1 MPATPTRKRR
11 VEFQSRDDMGPT
23 VERMSKPDY
32 EDVRLSKQ
40 ILRRKSDPV
49 GDLYRG
55 SDISNEAYSAA
66 YRWRRDF
73 IRWRYDY
80 LEPSNLPRE
89 ADGYTHD
96 VISWSMV
103 RGLTGARALDAADA
117 CGERG
122 YALLVMMTFDEYSF
136 SSIARVILPAT
147 ERTTALRA
155 IKRDCARVL
164 EALAEFYRER
174 DRAKK
179 NDLRIPAHSVS
190 EEYTIA

>member
-11 VEFQSRDDMGPT
+11 VEFQPRDELGPT
-23 VERMSKPDY
+23 TERMSKPDY
-32 EDVRLSKQ
+32 EDVNLSKK
-40 ILRRKSDPV
+40 IIRRKSDPV

-55 SDISNEAYSAA
+55 ADISNDAYSAA

-80 LEPSNLPRE
+80 LEPSNAPGA
-89 ADGYTHD
+89 ADGCMHD
-96 VISWSMV
+96 AISWSMV

-136 SSIARVILPAT
+136 SSIARVILPAA
-147 ERTTALRA
+147 ERTSALRA
-155 IKRDCARVL
+155 VKRDCARVL

-174 DRAKK
+174 DIAKK
-179 NDLRIPAHSVS
+179 NSLRFPAHSVS
-190 EEYTIA
+190 EEYTIV